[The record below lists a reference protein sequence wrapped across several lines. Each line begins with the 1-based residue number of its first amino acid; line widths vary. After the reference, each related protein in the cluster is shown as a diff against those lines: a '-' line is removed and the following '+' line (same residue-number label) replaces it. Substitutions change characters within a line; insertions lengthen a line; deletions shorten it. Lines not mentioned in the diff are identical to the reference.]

1 MRAEDSHTDR
11 VDWRPA
17 ASVAALQRRAEIIRR
32 LRDWFYQNNILE
44 VETPQLSSGA
54 TTDPNIESF
63 SIDAG
68 CLQTRHLRTSAEF
81 HLKRLLAAGCPDVY
95 ELGKVFRVDESGRH
109 HNPEFTMLEWY
120 RLGIDHRELITEIQ
134 SLLCYLHNDE
144 SLELDCISYRDFWQR
159 FAKIDLAHA
168 DAAQIAQFLQ
178 GRGIEVPRSVQNNF
192 DGLQDLAMG
201 TVLAECMPKDQYSCI
216 YDYPSSQASL
226 ARIDESSPE
235 WPVANRFEIYYGSV
249 ELANGFFELTDAA
262 EQLARFEAD
271 NKKRLDNNLPTRPI
285 DDRFIAALGS
295 GLPECAGVAIGV
307 DRLMMVLL
315 DDIESLSEV
324 VSFDWAGA

>member
-1 MRAEDSHTDR
+1 MRSEDSHTDC

-17 ASVAALQRRAEIIRR
+17 ASVATLQRRAEIIRR
-32 LRDWFYQNNILE
+32 LRDWFYQHNILE

-63 SIDAG
+63 SIDPG
-68 CLQTRHLRTSAEF
+68 RLQTGHLRTSAEF

-120 RLGIDHRELITEIQ
+120 RLGIDHRELIAEIQ

-226 ARIDESSPE
+226 ARIDESNPE

-249 ELANGFFELTDAA
+249 ELANGFNELTEAA

-271 NKKRLDNNLPTRPI
+271 NQKRLDNNLPTRHI

-295 GLPECAGVAIGV
+295 GLPDCAGVAIGV

-315 DDIESLSEV
+315 DDIEALSEV